1 METYKKLNIITAIL
15 LITNVALTILSIKYP
30 ILILLILLFSVV
42 QIILSIISICKK
54 RNIWA
59 IILLV
64 VSILMLILFGI

>member
-64 VSILMLILFGI
+64 VSILMVILFGI